1 MKKFLIP
8 GAAAMLI
15 ASPAFAQQKPT
26 MDQIMKELEA
36 LSGRV
41 GRLEQD
47 NAQLR
52 TENAELKS
60 SNDRLAAESAGWSR
74 TMPSCGPKTP
84 TSRRATTGCKRSPN
98 T

>member
-1 MKKFLIP
+1 VKKFLIP

-52 TENAELKS
+52 TENAELKT
-60 SNDRLAAESAGWSR
+60 SNDRLQA
-74 TMPSCGPKTP
+74 
-84 TSRRATTGCKRSPN
+84 
-98 T
+98 